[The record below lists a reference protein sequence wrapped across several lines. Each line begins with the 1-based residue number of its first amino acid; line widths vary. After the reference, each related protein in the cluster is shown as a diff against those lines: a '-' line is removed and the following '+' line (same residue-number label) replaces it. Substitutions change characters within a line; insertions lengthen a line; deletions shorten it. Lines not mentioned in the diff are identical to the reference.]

1 MPGYGNTISHTF
13 NAPGSGG
20 IFCLPDACKNGTKK
34 HANTMEF
41 GEYLPLQEPDRAGRI
56 DAWQAAIGLQA
67 VDGLQTSEYLLQ
79 TAKRNIDG
87 EISIDEAQ
95 KIIHAY
101 YDNRSTHAAEGEE
114 EADKVATNIARL
126 LGENAFRLIPATL
139 PELHRRI
146 FTGVYKFAGN
156 IRDVNIS
163 KKEWVLRGD
172 SVLYTPA
179 PLIRETLEWD
189 IRQELN
195 FNYDGISMEE
205 AIEHIGLFISGVWQ
219 IHPFAEGN
227 TRTTAVLLIKYLRFM
242 GFEVDNSPFA
252 RYSWYFRN
260 ALVRASY
267 RNSHKRINKDT
278 TFLRRFLSNL
288 LIGTHY
294 ELKNRFMLIPEA
306 PTEQVTEQVPSSEV
320 SDLLSQYSEQLKT
333 LIKVMKNDAYSMKKL
348 MDLCGIKHRPSF
360 TENYIKPAIANGI
373 IKPTHEEN
381 PNHPRQKYHLTI
393 KGLLLHNNTI
403 T

>member
-13 NAPGSGG
+13 NAPGFGG
-20 IFCLPDACKNGTKK
+20 IFCLPDACKNGTKE

-56 DAWQAAIGLQA
+56 AAWQAAIGLQA
-67 VDGLQTSEYLLQ
+67 VDGLKTSEYLLQ

-205 AIEHIGLFISGVWQ
+205 AIIAHRQQWDGSCCPRHAARVASGFPGQ
-219 IHPFAEGN
+219 HPFRAFLRLHG
-227 TRTTAVLLIKYLRFM
+227 VLL
-242 GFEVDNSPFA
+242 GSPA
-252 RYSWYFRN
+252 CR
-260 ALVRASY
+260 
-267 RNSHKRINKDT
+267 
-278 TFLRRFLSNL
+278 
-288 LIGTHY
+288 
-294 ELKNRFMLIPEA
+294 
-306 PTEQVTEQVPSSEV
+306 
-320 SDLLSQYSEQLKT
+320 
-333 LIKVMKNDAYSMKKL
+333 
-348 MDLCGIKHRPSF
+348 
-360 TENYIKPAIANGI
+360 
-373 IKPTHEEN
+373 
-381 PNHPRQKYHLTI
+381 
-393 KGLLLHNNTI
+393 
-403 T
+403 